1 MSEQRN
7 PKAKNSVFDDLRNS
21 LFSSRVS
28 ISFEIDRDVSDRIDE
43 IIDELCDCLSDEM
56 RENFTRAKLCEL
68 CLTALVNEYQ
78 KNKSDSLFVR
88 ATENLR
94 QLRINESEIDSSK

>member
-7 PKAKNSVFDDLRNS
+7 PNTKSTIFDNLRNS
-21 LFSSRVS
+21 LFFSRVS
-28 ISFEIDRDVSDRIDE
+28 ISFEVDRDISDRLDE
-43 IIDELCDCLSDEM
+43 IIDELCDCLSDET
-56 RENFTRAKLCEL
+56 REEFTRAKLCEL
-68 CLTALVNEYQ
+68 CLTALVDEYQ

-94 QLRINESEIDSSK
+94 SPRKNESEID